1 MENDYEQMDS
11 MQQEST
17 KRESDIKCPNCAATI
32 EYDPASG
39 KIVCGYCGYKC
50 DVPPAEEGK
59 GVAEL
64 AFEAAKHTE
73 SFAWGAQK
81 KLVRCKSCGAEAVYD
96 RLAVADICPYC
107 GATHVMEES
116 DEESLAPGGVC
127 PFEIT
132 DKAAGESFKRWIK
145 KKWFVPNKAKKMAQA
160 GEMKGVY
167 VPVWT
172 FDSNTTSNYTASAGH
187 DYTVK
192 QGDHYV
198 THTRWVNVSGIY
210 QQFIDDQIVFA
221 STRYDDRMMEGVKP
235 FALEKCKV
243 YNPEYLMG
251 FIAERYSVGLEEG
264 WGRARAAINETLK
277 REIAATVKAQQHA
290 DRVSNVRLST
300 IFSNITYKYLLL
312 PLWMSSFTYNNK
324 LFRFMVNGQTGRV
337 SGKTPI
343 SAIKVTLFVLAIM
356 IVAAALIY
364 LLSR

>member
-1 MENDYEQMDS
+1 
-11 MQQEST
+11 
-17 KRESDIKCPNCAATI
+17 
-32 EYDPASG
+32 
-39 KIVCGYCGYKC
+39 
-50 DVPPAEEGK
+50 
-59 GVAEL
+59 
-64 AFEAAKHTE
+64 
-73 SFAWGAQK
+73 
-81 KLVRCKSCGAEAVYD
+81 
-96 RLAVADICPYC
+96 
-107 GATHVMEES
+107 MEES

-198 THTRWVNVSGIY
+198 THTRWVHVSGIY

-235 FALEKCKV
+235 FALEKSKA

-264 WGRARAAINETLK
+264 WSKARAAINETLK
-277 REIAATVKAQQHA
+277 REIASTVKAQQHA
-290 DRVSNVRLST
+290 DRVSNVCLST

-312 PLWMSSFTYNNK
+312 PLWMSSFTYKNK

-364 LLSR
+364 LFGR